1 MASRKRHKIVS
12 THSFLPSGLLRKIS
26 CSLSPSIPSH
36 KHSAESQS
44 RDNAEKYRDI
54 ESWIRKSINCTQSEV
69 FLLTLSIMALAAEAS
84 STKSSLVS
92 GKAAS
97 LKKTVQ
103 KGAKAITRPF
113 KKLKQSFSSS
123 SRSSRSHSTM
133 TLPLSDNEPSNTSD
147 KSGSERGSVDGNE
160 SEPEVEL
167 TPEQELGAYLLLSSL
182 FHCIHISFRRAQ
194 NNLALP
200 YLFIFQTRC
209 HPSVS

>member
-1 MASRKRHKIVS
+1 MASRKRLKTVS
-12 THSFLPSGLLRKIS
+12 TRSFLPSGLLRKIS
-26 CSLSPSIPSH
+26 CSLSSSIPSH
-36 KHSAESQS
+36 KRSAESQS
-44 RDNAEKYRDI
+44 HDNAEKYRDI
-54 ESWIRKSINCTQSEV
+54 ESWIQKSINCTQSEV

-123 SRSSRSHSTM
+123 SRSSRSHSTT
-133 TLPLSDNEPSNTSD
+133 TLPLSDNEPSNSD

-167 TPEQELGAYLLLSSL
+167 TPEQELGVYLLLSSL

-194 NNLALP
+194 KNLALP
-200 YLFIFQTRC
+200 YLFIFQT
-209 HPSVS
+209 